1 MSRGARRAKKD
12 TVAVGQEE
20 TSALTEKHEEE
31 TSAAL
36 TEEWFENILDKKLAE
51 LKKDLATK
59 ACIESLQ
66 AKIVA
71 QDMKIAMLEANAII
85 MQKYMDRLERGRDE
99 IEQYQRRLCL
109 RINGI
114 ELERGGANESGD
126 KCLEKVKKVFKELSV
141 DVPDLVLDRAHRIGQ
156 FTEKNGK
163 RYRPMIVRFT
173 TWRHRTAV
181 YRARKNSQKYKIHLD
196 VTKNRLQLIDRANDM
211 LKNIKEEGSFAF
223 ADINCRTC
231 LKMDDKYHYFE
242 SEEDLSQILFPE
254 NADKE
259 EELSENSE

>member
-1 MSRGARRAKKD
+1 MSRGTKRAKKG
-12 TVAVGQEE
+12 TAGQEE
-20 TSALTEKHEEE
+20 TNAALTEQHEEE
-31 TSAAL
+31 TNAPV
-36 TEEWFENILDKKLAE
+36 TEEWFENILDKKLSE
-51 LKKDLATK
+51 LKKDVATK

-66 AKIVA
+66 ATILA
-71 QDMKIAMLEANAII
+71 QERRIAMLEANAII

-114 ELERGGANESGD
+114 ELERGGTNESGE
-126 KCLEKVKKVFKELSV
+126 KCLEKVKKVFKELNV
-141 DVPDLVLDRAHRIGQ
+141 DVPDLVLDRAHRIGK

-181 YRARKNSQKYKIHLD
+181 YRAKKNSQKYKIHLD
-196 VTKNRLQLIDRANDM
+196 VTRNRLKLIDRANDM
-211 LKNIKEEGSFAF
+211 LKEIEEMNGFAF
-223 ADINCRTC
+223 ADVNCRTC

-242 SEEDLSQILFPE
+242 SEEDLLQILYPE
-254 NADKE
+254 NADKD
-259 EELSENSE
+259 EELSEDSE